1 MDDRGCNCGLVCL
14 GILQMFLCVLF
25 VGYIWA
31 IVTGVM
37 TFVFVGYIW
46 AIVTGVMTFVNAY
59 GQL

>member
-14 GILQMFLCVLF
+14 GILQFILAYF
-25 VGYIWA
+25 
-31 IVTGVM
+31 
-37 TFVFVGYIW
+37 FVGYIW

>member
-14 GILQMFLCVLF
+14 GILQFILASF
-25 VGYIWA
+25 
-31 IVTGVM
+31 
-37 TFVFVGYIW
+37 FVGYIW

>member
-37 TFVFVGYIW
+37 TFV
-46 AIVTGVMTFVNAY
+46 NAY